1 MNLGSA
7 EARKG
12 IHCLFEL
19 LLGPEVGGV
28 TAGFL
33 PAVGGP
39 GGIGIDLDLL
49 KITSGRVQKQ

>member
-1 MNLGSA
+1 MALLK
-7 EARKG
+7 RKRG
-12 IHCLFEL
+12 VIHRLLEL

-39 GGIGIDLDLL
+39 GE
-49 KITSGRVQKQ
+49 KA